1 MNNSN
6 ILKNLIICYI
16 IFVSSIIG
24 LKLYPIN
31 CKGKKIMS
39 LLEAGM
45 MVCFGASWPFQV
57 VKTYK
62 SKEVK
67 GKSIHFL
74 WLVEI
79 GYVLGML
86 HHILYAPDTVI
97 YLYLLNFILVGTDMI
112 LYYKYKKLPHN
123 KVQKNVKILSKKEEE
138 LKNEELKTAV

>member
-1 MNNSN
+1 
-6 ILKNLIICYI
+6 
-16 IFVSSIIG
+16 
-24 LKLYPIN
+24 
-31 CKGKKIMS
+31 MS

-57 VKTYK
+57 VKTFK

-67 GKSIHFL
+67 GKSVHFL

-86 HHILYAPDTVI
+86 HHILYAPDKVI

-123 KVQKNVKILSKKEEE
+123 KVSSEHKVLLNKEKNKEDEYEKIE
-138 LKNEELKTAV
+138 V